1 MGRLILFILAT
12 AALVFASV
20 WLADRPG
27 EVTIRWQGW
36 RVDTSVPVLLLAILV
51 LVFALDALRR
61 LLRAILSSPRRFL
74 RARRDKRRVE
84 GYRALSDGL
93 AAVASGDRRQAKKL
107 ARRADKLLEDR
118 SLTGLLT
125 ARAAEL
131 SGDDI
136 EARRRFDDM
145 LARPET
151 AFLGLKGLLALALKE
166 GDRAAALDYARRAWA
181 VKPGSGELAETLYD
195 LLAAAGQWGEAE
207 TMLAEAKRA
216 GSLSGAA
223 LLHRQAL
230 ALLERARAAT
240 DAKEALDLAVK
251 AHRADPVLV
260 PATVE
265 AARRLAAAGKLRK
278 AQAAIETTWEAA
290 PHPDLAET
298 WAGLEGGDP
307 LQRVKRLEK
316 LVKTTPDAA
325 EGHLALARSA
335 LDAKLWGIAR
345 SHLERAESLSPS
357 VAVYD
362 LLARLERGERKDEAA
377 AKDWEAKGSTAPA
390 DAAWVCRACG
400 KAAPAWSPTCPACGS
415 VDALEWR

>member
-1 MGRLILFILAT
+1 MRRLILFIAVT
-12 AALVFASV
+12 AALVFVSV

-36 RVDTSVPVLLLAILV
+36 RIDTSVPVLLLLV
-51 LVFALDALRR
+51 IVVVLALDTIRR

-74 RARRDKRRVE
+74 RSRRDKRRLE

-93 AAVASGDRRQAKKL
+93 AAIASGDRRQAKKL

-145 LARPET
+145 LTRPET

-181 VKPGSGELAETLYD
+181 LKPGSGELAETLFD
-195 LLAAAGQWGEAE
+195 LQAQAGQWAEAE
-207 TMLAEAKRA
+207 AMLAEAKRA

-230 ALLERARAAT
+230 ALLERSRTAAEP
-240 DAKEALDLAVK
+240 KEALDLAVK
-251 AHRADPVLV
+251 AHRADPVLI
-260 PATVE
+260 PATIE
-265 AARRLAAAGKLRK
+265 AARRLGKAGKLRK

-290 PHPDLAET
+290 PHPDLADT
-298 WAGLEGGDP
+298 WAGLEGGDA

-316 LVKTTPDAA
+316 LVKLAPDAA
-325 EGHLALARSA
+325 EGHVALARAA

-345 SHLERAESLSPS
+345 AHLEKAETLAP
-357 VAVYD
+357 AAGIYA
-362 LLARLERGERKDEAA
+362 LLARLERAERHDEAA
-377 AKDWEAKGSTAPA
+377 AKDWEAKGRTAPA
-390 DAAWVCRACG
+390 DAGWVCGACG
-400 KAAPAWSPTCPACGS
+400 KASESWASTCPACGT
-415 VDALEWR
+415 VDTLEWR